1 MDEFYVIVY
10 ETNLINIPVEKRA
23 DWIRKL
29 YPSVNILIA
38 KNPPLKY
45 GLDEESVKIQ
55 TDYLK
60 NILGDICVTHFFSS
74 EKYGKFVA
82 CSGYPE
88 CKYVPKEEK
97 EETIICKCPK
107 CDGNI
112 IIRKTKRGKEFYGC
126 SNYPKCKNAFWD
138 KPTGEICSK
147 CGNLMVEKKGEKICP
162 NCKG

>member
-1 MDEFYVIVY
+1 MKKVGFTIGKFAPLHKGHQYLIETAIKEMDEFYVIVY

-60 NILGDICVTHFFSS
+60 NILVIHIL
-74 EKYGKFVA
+74 Y
-82 CSGYPE
+82 
-88 CKYVPKEEK
+88 
-97 EETIICKCPK
+97 
-107 CDGNI
+107 
-112 IIRKTKRGKEFYGC
+112 R
-126 SNYPKCKNAFWD
+126 
-138 KPTGEICSK
+138 
-147 CGNLMVEKKGEKICP
+147 
-162 NCKG
+162 